1 MPFSADIVVK
11 EVPGS
16 VILDALEMGVM
27 FLPSKSSIFPQVSGI
42 SYKVDTSIN
51 SSVELDASGK
61 FLAVNG
67 ERRIYDVKV
76 GNEAL
81 DANKKYR
88 MSFDNYIAGGGDGF
102 DMFSKYEEIEST
114 SNTDN
119 QALITYIK
127 DVLNGTIPERYKQ
140 SQKRIIIED
149 KDQEEIEKMVD
160 SGYILGYKFGLMVI
174 LLLEVLI

>member
-1 MPFSADIVVK
+1 M
-11 EVPGS
+11 
-16 VILDALEMGVM
+16 
-27 FLPSKSSIFPQVSGI
+27 
-42 SYKVDTSIN
+42 T
-51 SSVELDASGK
+51 SGK

-102 DMFSKYEEIEST
+102 DMFSKYEEIQST

-127 DVLNGTIPERYKQ
+127 DVLNGTIPERYKE
-140 SQKRIIIED
+140 SQNRIVIEE
-149 KDQEEIEKMVD
+149 KKEEEIEKMVD
-160 SGYILGYKFGLMVI
+160 NGFILGYKFVLTVI
-174 LLLEVLI
+174 LLLEILI